1 MILPGFS
8 VEGSVELILLCTPN
22 VHFSQHKIRELVIAI
37 FDDNVF
43 DLRCRFFT
51 RPGRLPCRAVSVEA
65 CAGGCDPVAEALSS
79 VHEITVPSQ
88 WCRSVLFWVV
98 GTEPVQV

>member
-1 MILPGFS
+1 MIVTCNMSIERFFF
-8 VEGSVELILLCTPN
+8 GSSLRDLC
-22 VHFSQHKIRELVIAI
+22 QDEIRELVIAI

-43 DLRCRFFT
+43 DLRCRFFA
-51 RPGRLPCRAVSVEA
+51 RPGGLPCRAVSVEA
-65 CAGGCDPVAEALSS
+65 CAGGCDPVAEALAG